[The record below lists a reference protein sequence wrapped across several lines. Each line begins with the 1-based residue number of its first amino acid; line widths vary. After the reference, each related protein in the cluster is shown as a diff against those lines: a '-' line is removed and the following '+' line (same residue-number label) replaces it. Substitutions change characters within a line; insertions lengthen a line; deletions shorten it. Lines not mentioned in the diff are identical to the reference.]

1 MPLLPRKNNLDY
13 QPDNII
19 QASKQLTTIAL
30 DNMKNPLTDPDQPAL
45 NALTSQKSVNGS
57 MTEFS
62 KMLIQLQSSFT
73 KAKQEGVKVA
83 KQMGIEIDL
92 TLPSMRGE
100 GRPIGSKNKPT
111 TTPEGV
117 VRSVIRVP
125 RKKDKR
131 RLLIVDD
138 DTIERPLRNPDNLSL
153 YERVMR
159 GQSRGSAEP
168 VGRYG
173 VLPVADYSRR
183 MISQGAVADAEI
195 DDPDEE
201 DTRSSVV
208 PRSYSFG
215 RERGAPDD
223 DPYDDDD
230 YSSRSSRD
238 ERRDPNYWDDADGD
252 DTNSNHYPI
261 GTLGRNPFDDL
272 PIRLVTDVNPIT
284 SLSAL
289 LLDIT
294 KQIRYM
300 DLMLIS
306 TIKPSVQQLNEQQ
319 LSILADAYKTLT
331 KIGDDFRS
339 IEIGHGITLSI
350 IDVFNEIIPF
360 GSGITKVLLD
370 ELRKLKMDLL
380 IVVNS
385 FKQNEMIAPPNF
397 TPTSFWDNSSVR
409 EMEGAGRS
417 FSGRNMSGRDIPTI
431 WKGAMRESA
440 YKYML

>member
-1 MPLLPRKNNLDY
+1 MN
-13 QPDNII
+13 
-19 QASKQLTTIAL
+19 
-30 DNMKNPLTDPDQPAL
+30 
-45 NALTSQKSVNGS
+45 
-57 MTEFS
+57 EFS
-62 KMLIQLQSSFT
+62 KMLIQLQSSFI

-100 GRPIGSKNKPT
+100 GRPPGSKNKPT
-111 TTPEGV
+111 TSPEGV
-117 VRSVIRVP
+117 VRSVIKVP
-125 RKKDKR
+125 RKTSKR
-131 RLLIVDD
+131 RLLIMDD
-138 DTIERPLRNPDNLSL
+138 DTVERPLRNPDNLSL

-159 GQSRGSAEP
+159 GQPRGRAEP

-183 MISQGAVADAEI
+183 MISQGAVADAYI
-195 DDPDEE
+195 DDPDED
-201 DTRSSVV
+201 DTQSSVI
-208 PRSYSFG
+208 PRRNPRGFSFG
-215 RERGAPDD
+215 REGGAPDD

-238 ERRDPNYWDDADGD
+238 ERHDPNYWDDADGD

-261 GTLGRNPFDDL
+261 GTLGRNPMDDF
-272 PIRLVTDVNPIT
+272 PVRLVTDVNPIT
-284 SLSAL
+284 SLSSL

-300 DLMLIS
+300 DLLVVS
-306 TIKPSVQQLNEQQ
+306 AIKPSVQQLNEQQ

-331 KIGDDFRS
+331 KLGNDFRGL
-339 IEIGHGITLSI
+339 EIGQGITLSI

-360 GSGITKVLLD
+360 GSGITKVLLE
-370 ELRKLKMDLL
+370 ELGKLKMDLL

-385 FKQNEMIAPPNF
+385 YKQNEKVSPPNF
-397 TPTSFWDNSSVR
+397 TPDTFWDNSSVR

-417 FSGRNMSGRDIPTI
+417 FTGRNMSGRDIPTI